1 MGKSGTL
8 RQIGYLLMAVLV
20 IASAAMT
27 LSVLLPSQSAK
38 AGGGCY
44 AQWHLNESA
53 GKTVADSSGNG
64 RDGMTLNMGDPNW
77 VLANLNNGL
86 QFDAVDDQY
95 VDCGSIADFE
105 FDDEFSFEI
114 WVMAGLGF
122 RDRYLFG
129 KGTIDTGIAILI
141 HPAGEIEAA
150 LHDASSGRCIRRG
163 TIAPVVNNLWHHLVV
178 TYDGSRTLDGL
189 AIYVDGA
196 TPATAGAGDVESGDS
211 MITPERLTIGATGD
225 GTMETFRD
233 GVLDEAVIYDY
244 ELRSSQVSE
253 RYNGGVGTESPPP
266 TVTLTDPDF
275 AAQGATAVDISITG
289 KDFTG
294 ATAVDFGSDITVNS
308 HSVDSDT
315 QIKANIAVL
324 ATAILGPR
332 EVSVTAGGVTGTLPD
347 GFEVTSPPTVT
358 STSPG
363 SAAQGATSIDII
375 IEGSDFTGATAVSFG
390 ADIAVNYYTVDSS
403 SQITAN
409 IDVADGAPIGST
421 DVSVTAGGVTG
432 TLTDGFNIN
441 GPPTVTSIIPTSA
454 DRGDTID
461 IDITGTNFIE
471 VSDISFGSGTFVS
484 TATIY
489 TSTQMRATV
498 SIDSDA
504 ALGVKDVSVTAGGVT
519 GTLTNGF
526 TVTDPLSPPTLTSI
540 SPSFAAQ
547 GATIDVIVTGTNLTG
562 TTFLG
567 FGSGITINSYTID
580 DSTQIT
586 TSISIDWA
594 AETGT
599 RDVWVMAKGG
609 TEWLTD
615 GFTVTTPPTVTST
628 SPDFAAQGA
637 IAADVTITGTD
648 FTGVSDVILG
658 SGITVNSYNV
668 DSDTQIT
675 ANITVDGTAVP
686 GPRDVSVTAGGVTG
700 TLTDGFAVTSPPTVT
715 AVSLSDDAKPGET
728 VEVIIT
734 GTNFTGATDINM
746 GDGITVTSFTVD
758 SSTQITATI
767 SLDPNADAGPRDV
780 SVTAGG
786 QTATLSDGFAVESL
800 DDSSGLPYKQP
811 WPYLVAAALTMVL
824 GGVFI
829 YRRRTGIAEA
839 DLDTPTPIPAS
850 ASTPP
855 PPIDDVF
862 LPSAGGQEAPALEPD
877 SETEDRLEE
886 LNDEDT
892 DAEDMITKGLRNL
905 LLGKD

>member
-1 MGKSGTL
+1 
-8 RQIGYLLMAVLV
+8 
-20 IASAAMT
+20 
-27 LSVLLPSQSAK
+27 
-38 AGGGCY
+38 
-44 AQWHLNESA
+44 
-53 GKTVADSSGNG
+53 
-64 RDGMTLNMGDPNW
+64 
-77 VLANLNNGL
+77 
-86 QFDAVDDQY
+86 
-95 VDCGSIADFE
+95 
-105 FDDEFSFEI
+105 
-114 WVMAGLGF
+114 MAGLGF

-375 IEGSDFTGATAVSFG
+375 IEGSDFTGASAVSFG
-390 ADIAVNYYTVDSS
+390 AD
-403 SQITAN
+403 
-409 IDVADGAPIGST
+409 IGST

-580 DSTQIT
+580 YSTQIT
-586 TSISIDWA
+586 TSISID
-594 AETGT
+594 
-599 RDVWVMAKGG
+599 RH
-609 TEWLTD
+609 
-615 GFTVTTPPTVTST
+615 S
-628 SPDFAAQGA
+628 
-637 IAADVTITGTD
+637 
-648 FTGVSDVILG
+648 
-658 SGITVNSYNV
+658 
-668 DSDTQIT
+668 
-675 ANITVDGTAVP
+675 
-686 GPRDVSVTAGGVTG
+686 
-700 TLTDGFAVTSPPTVT
+700 
-715 AVSLSDDAKPGET
+715 
-728 VEVIIT
+728 
-734 GTNFTGATDINM
+734 
-746 GDGITVTSFTVD
+746 
-758 SSTQITATI
+758 
-767 SLDPNADAGPRDV
+767 
-780 SVTAGG
+780 
-786 QTATLSDGFAVESL
+786 
-800 DDSSGLPYKQP
+800 
-811 WPYLVAAALTMVL
+811 
-824 GGVFI
+824 
-829 YRRRTGIAEA
+829 RRVGH
-839 DLDTPTPIPAS
+839 
-850 ASTPP
+850 
-855 PPIDDVF
+855 
-862 LPSAGGQEAPALEPD
+862 G
-877 SETEDRLEE
+877 
-886 LNDEDT
+886 
-892 DAEDMITKGLRNL
+892 
-905 LLGKD
+905 